1 MKRLYGVYYTNT
13 TDLYHHGI
21 KGQKWGVRRYQNTD
35 GTLTRAGKRHQA
47 KLNKVKID
55 RAKTALGIAEREL
68 DLRNKAQEE
77 AGNKLRNHIDKMKS
91 TSEKVTNKKR
101 TELQNQYD
109 KLDRDYRSKH
119 DSYNEAFTTVET
131 VKSYIKG
138 LKGVPLKEYDFQ
150 YGEAGRRYVI
160 KTMTQLDR
168 DNITKEGR

>member
-1 MKRLYGVYYTNT
+1 MYGVYYTNT

-55 RAKTALGIAEREL
+55 QAKTALGVAEREL

-77 AGNKLRNHIDKMKS
+77 AGNKLRNHIDKMRS

-109 KLDRDYRSKH
+109 KLDGDYRSKR
-119 DSYNEAFTTVET
+119 DSYDEAFTTVET

-138 LKGVPLKEYDFQ
+138 LEGVPLKEYDFQ
-150 YGEAGRRYVI
+150 YGEAGRQYVI
-160 KTMTQLDR
+160 KTIKQLDE
-168 DNITKEGR
+168 DAITKH

>member
-35 GTLTRAGKRHQA
+35 GTLTRAGKRHQT

-55 RAKTALGIAEREL
+55 QAKTALGVAEREL
-68 DLRNKAQEE
+68 NLRNKAQEE
-77 AGNKLRNHIDKMKS
+77 AENKLRNHINKMQS
-91 TSEKVTNKKR
+91 TKFRKVTNKKW
-101 TELQNQYD
+101 TELQEEYD
-109 KLDRDYRSKH
+109 KLDSDYRSKH
-119 DSYNEAFTTVET
+119 DSYNEVFATVDN

-150 YGEAGRRYVI
+150 NGEAGRQYVI
-160 KTMTQLDR
+160 KTIKQLDEAKY
-168 DNITKEGR
+168 KET